1 MTAPRHEI
9 VALGT
14 LDPVDVAPLTDA
26 GVTSYRAV
34 KSVLNRLV
42 PGSNAVVIGLG
53 GLGAYAVQF
62 IKLLSPAVVF
72 ALDRSKPRL
81 ADGRRYGADHCLLFD
96 DHAAEMIMDL
106 TGGRGADAI
115 IDLVGTD
122 ATLALA
128 AAVSRPHGRIVLVGL
143 EGGSL
148 AVGWGRM
155 ATTCEFAV
163 SLGSTRADLR
173 EVCELAAQGQ
183 LIIDLER
190 FAFDDVENAY
200 AKLRAGQLNGRG
212 VVVF

>member
-1 MTAPRHEI
+1 
-9 VALGT
+9 
-14 LDPVDVAPLTDA
+14 
-26 GVTSYRAV
+26 
-34 KSVLNRLV
+34 
-42 PGSNAVVIGLG
+42 
-53 GLGAYAVQF
+53 
-62 IKLLSPAVVF
+62 
-72 ALDRSKPRL
+72 
-81 ADGRRYGADHCLLFD
+81 
-96 DHAAEMIMDL
+96 MDL

-128 AAVSRPHGRIVLVGL
+128 AAVSRPHGRIVLVSL

-200 AKLRAGQLNGRG
+200 AKLRAGQLNGRA